1 MDATNVAI
9 PEALLNH
16 GLSVAEGRHVMDI
29 LECDSSFI
37 SAMIDDKHGVTMGA
51 DALPSV
57 NDRLLNDGTNPLHVM
72 ADVFEHPLEKPGA
85 GSWHLEG

>member
-16 GLSVAEGRHVMDI
+16 GLSVAEGRHLVDI

-37 SAMIDDKHGVTMGA
+37 RAVIADKHGVAMGA

-57 NDRLLNDGTNPLHVM
+57 NDRLLNDGTNRAPRDGRRIR
-72 ADVFEHPLEKPGA
+72 ASA
-85 GSWHLEG
+85 GKARRRQLAS